1 MNDTYIGW
9 LGARFTTCPC
19 CGKETTVDEFEGI
32 TLTKDNLKY
41 PQYFAHESKYHG
53 CKEVGAEV
61 ILREIRRAIK
71 YFRENKDEFAIE
83 LGFGDFHICVFR
95 YSGDEEYSVVVTR
108 DWYETNIPFEE
119 EDYE

>member
-19 CGKETTVDEFEGI
+19 CGKETMVEELEGI

-53 CKEVGAEV
+53 EV

-71 YFRENKDEFAIE
+71 YFRENKDEFAVE

-95 YSGDEEYSVVVTR
+95 YSGDEEYRVVVTR
-108 DWYETNIPFEE
+108 DWYETDIPFEE

>member
-41 PQYFAHESKYHG
+41 TQYFAHESKYHG

-71 YFRENKDEFAIE
+71 YFRENKDKFAVEF
-83 LGFGDFHICVFR
+83 GFGDCHICVFR
-95 YSGDEEYSVVVTR
+95 YSGDGEYHVVVTR

>member
-71 YFRENKDEFAIE
+71 YFRENKDEFAVE
-83 LGFGDFHICVFR
+83 FGFGDCHICVL
-95 YSGDEEYSVVVTR
+95 DILVME
-108 DWYETNIPFEE
+108 NIMLS
-119 EDYE
+119 

>member
-53 CKEVGAEV
+53 CKEVGAKLFYVRLEEQLN
-61 ILREIRRAIK
+61 ILEKIKMNSLSNLDLEIAI
-71 YFRENKDEFAIE
+71 FVFLDILVMENIM
-83 LGFGDFHICVFR
+83 L
-95 YSGDEEYSVVVTR
+95 S
-108 DWYETNIPFEE
+108 
-119 EDYE
+119 